1 MKRLD
6 LKEVAEYVNQNI
18 GSFHHSRV
26 ARLQDIK
33 LKEVL
38 KKKNPYLFR
47 AKNIL
52 TAEKLIESILE
63 AFLSSSEEELFGD
76 FLEGLAI
83 FVASKTL
90 SGKKSAATGMDLEFD
105 KEGVKYIVA
114 IKSGQN
120 WGNSS
125 QYAAL
130 RENFKKAARVL
141 KQSSSVKNVQPV
153 LGMCYG
159 KMKTVDRG
167 DFIKMAGQSFWF
179 FLSGNEDLYRE
190 IIEPIGYKAKKHND
204 KYYEERAVLV
214 NKFTS
219 EFSNEFCTDG
229 RIDWDKLVVFNSGN
243 LELSK
248 KRVSKKNR

>member
-52 TAEKLIESILE
+52 TAEKLIESILD
-63 AFLSSSEEELFGD
+63 AFLSSSEEELFGK
-76 FLEGLAI
+76 FLEGLAV
-83 FVASKTL
+83 FVAAKTL
-90 SGKKSAATGMDLEFD
+90 DGKKSAATGIDLEFD
-105 KEGVKYIVA
+105 KDNVKHIVA

-130 RENFKKAARVL
+130 RENFRKAVSVL
-141 KQSSSVKNVQPV
+141 KQSKSVKQVQP
-153 LGMCYG
+153 LIGMCYG

-179 FLSGNEDLYRE
+179 FISDNEKLYTD
-190 IIEPIGYKAKKHND
+190 IVEPIGHEAKRHND
-204 KYYEERAVLV
+204 KYEEERAALI
-214 NKFTS
+214 NNFTS
-219 EFSNEFCTDG
+219 EFSTEFCTNG
-229 RIDWDKLVVFNSGN
+229 KIDWKKLVVFNSGN
-243 LELSK
+243 LKPK
-248 KRVSKKNR
+248 K